1 MAKVETA
8 FVRIWDRLVG
18 AVAWEPDKGHATFE
32 FDEDFIREGLDLA
45 PFKMPLDQA
54 RAGSRIFS
62 FRTLPVDT
70 FYGLPGMLA
79 DALPDRFGNAV
90 IDAWLAR
97 RGRSADDFTPVERLC
112 NTGKRAM
119 GALEFEPAL
128 NPRLDE
134 SANVEID
141 DLVALASE
149 VLRER
154 ERIGANIREKPT
166 DTLLDIIRVGTS
178 AGGMRP
184 KAVVALDDST
194 GDLRTGQV
202 RAPAGYGYWI
212 MKLDGVRDDALGDP
226 KGYGRIE
233 YAYYLMARRAGIE
246 MMESRLL
253 EEGGRAHFMT
263 RRFDRTEAGD
273 RLHLQS
279 LCALEHFDFNTP
291 GVYAYEQAFRTIRS
305 LKLPYEASA
314 QQFRRMVF
322 NVAAKNCDDHTKNIA
337 FLMDPGGNWRLSPAY
352 DVIYAHN
359 PEGRFT
365 RRHQMTINGKTDG
378 IGREDLLAVGV
389 EASIKHGDQIMNEV
403 MTAIGE
409 WPEFAEEAKIPPDQ
423 ARSIQ
428 GNLVRL

>member
-1 MAKVETA
+1 
-8 FVRIWDRLVG
+8 
-18 AVAWEPDKGHATFE
+18 
-32 FDEDFIREGLDLA
+32 
-45 PFKMPLDQA
+45 
-54 RAGSRIFS
+54 
-62 FRTLPVDT
+62 
-70 FYGLPGMLA
+70 MLA

-112 NTGKRAM
+112 YTGKRAM

-134 SANVEID
+134 SANVQID

-154 ERIGANIREKPT
+154 EPIGANIRAKPT
-166 DTLLDIIRVGTS
+166 DALLDIIRVGTS

-233 YAYYLMARRAGIE
+233 YACCLMARRAGIE

-279 LCALEHFDFNTP
+279 LCALEHFD
-291 GVYAYEQAFRTIRS
+291 
-305 LKLPYEASA
+305 
-314 QQFRRMVF
+314 
-322 NVAAKNCDDHTKNIA
+322 
-337 FLMDPGGNWRLSPAY
+337 
-352 DVIYAHN
+352 
-359 PEGRFT
+359 
-365 RRHQMTINGKTDG
+365 
-378 IGREDLLAVGV
+378 
-389 EASIKHGDQIMNEV
+389 
-403 MTAIGE
+403 TAIGE

-428 GNLVRL
+428 GNLIRL